1 MILFNLTMLFRER
14 GKNALKSV
22 LKNTQNIETFE
33 KYIYDYSSKFQDEE
47 NIYIESIYDVIND
60 ISSEIPLKDILIN
73 IKNAKLKWSN
83 VYFNDMITDE
93 IDQDNFIKNPFEI
106 EEGVLECNC
115 GSKKVFSYQ
124 KQSRSADEPMSTYA
138 TCIKCKAK
146 WIYSG

>member
-1 MILFNLTMLFRER
+1 MLFRER

>member
-1 MILFNLTMLFRER
+1 MFFRER
-14 GKNALKSV
+14 GKDALKSV

-33 KYIYDYSSKFQDEE
+33 KYIYDYSSKFPDKE
-47 NIYIESIYDVIND
+47 NVYIESIYDIIND
-60 ISSEIPLKDILIN
+60 IINEIPLKDLLKN
-73 IKNAKLKWSN
+73 IKNEKLKWN
-83 VYFNDMITDE
+83 NFYFNDMITDE

-138 TCIKCKAK
+138 TCTVCKAK